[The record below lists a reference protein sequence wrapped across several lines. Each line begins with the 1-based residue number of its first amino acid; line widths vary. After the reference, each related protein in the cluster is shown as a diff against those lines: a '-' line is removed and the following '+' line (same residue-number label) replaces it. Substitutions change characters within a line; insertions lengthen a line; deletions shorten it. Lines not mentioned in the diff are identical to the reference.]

1 MNIKNKIFS
10 ESENIEYQ
18 VEYSDLDDFSVLPLE
33 KCRQIY
39 GVCFLGNKIVIARSA
54 GKGTWGLPGG
64 TIERNETIEQALKR
78 EIIEETNTEVIK
90 WLPIGYQKVIHPNGS
105 FIYQLRCVCFVEKI
119 GDFVSDPAGHV
130 SEIKLINPLDYKK
143 YFDWG
148 NIGERII
155 QMGLGLRKSLN

>member
-1 MNIKNKIFS
+1 MDIKNKIIS
-10 ESENIEYQ
+10 ESEGIEYQ
-18 VEYSDLDDFSVLPLE
+18 VEYSDSDEFSVLPLIH
-33 KCRQIY
+33 CRQVY
-39 GVCFLGNKIVIARSA
+39 GVCFFGDKIIIARSM

-64 TIERNETIEQALKR
+64 TIERDETIEQTLKR
-78 EIIEETNTEVIK
+78 EIAEETNTNVVE

-105 FIYQLRCVCFVEKI
+105 FIYQLRCVCSVEKI
-119 GDFVSDPAGHV
+119 GDFISDPAGHV

-155 QMGLGLRKSLN
+155 QRAIELKKDLV